1 MACKL
6 QQVVLPGSGC
16 YQFFGWCAEGS
27 RTNWVEVASIFIHVV
42 AVIAGFGFVDVSV
55 QEEAESGNG
64 KAIEEC
70 GVCDAVFACTM
81 DRMMPYGD
89 F

>member
-1 MACKL
+1 L
-6 QQVVLPGSGC
+6 
-16 YQFFGWCAEGS
+16 
-27 RTNWVEVASIFIHVV
+27 VEVASIFGHVV
-42 AVIAGFGFVDVSV
+42 AVVAGFGFVDVSV

-64 KAIEEC
+64 ETIEEC
-70 GVCDAVFACTM
+70 GVSDAVFACTV